1 MKFPQKKEKQITK
14 QYKTFMGYLEG
25 TLSIVINTLLFGLK
39 YWIGIKT
46 FSIAIIADAWHTFS
60 DSLTSLVVVIGFKI
74 SSKPA
79 DNKHPFGHGRA
90 ELISSIIIGTLL
102 GIIGFSFLTASIQ
115 RFANQQSASFQSL
128 AIIIFIISTIVKEG
142 LAQFS
147 IRVGKKISSRSLIA
161 DGWHHRSDAIASFL
175 IIIGIFLGEY
185 FWWVDSIMGI
195 MVSLLIFYATYSIL
209 KGSISTL
216 IGEEP
221 SEALVSEVN
230 EIVTRNFSRDVKLHH
245 LHFHTYGDNKELT
258 FHIRLPADMRLEEAH
273 QIATRL
279 EKKIKEE
286 KDVDTTIHIEPI
298 IKYQN
303 KIN

>member
-60 DSLTSLVVVIGFKI
+60 DSLTSLVVIIGFKI

-79 DNKHPFGHGRA
+79 DDKHPYGHGRA
-90 ELISSIIIGTLL
+90 DLISSIIIGTLL
-102 GIIGFSFLTASIQ
+102 GIVGFNFLNASIQ
-115 RFANQQSASFQSL
+115 RFINQQSASYHNL
-128 AIIIFIISTIVKEG
+128 AIIVFVSSVIIKEG

-147 IRVGKKISSRSLIA
+147 IRAGEKINSRSLIA
-161 DGWHHRSDAIASFL
+161 DGWHHRSDAMASFL
-175 IIIGIFLGEY
+175 IVIGIYLGEH

-195 MVSLLIFYATYSIL
+195 MVSLLIFYTTYNIL
-209 KGSISTL
+209 KESISSL

-221 SEALVSEVN
+221 DESLLSEIQ
-230 EIVTRNFSRDVKLHH
+230 EIVSNNTYRDIRLHH
-245 LHFHTYGDNKELT
+245 LHFHIYGDNKELT
-258 FHIRLPADMRLEEAH
+258 FHIRLPADMKLDEAH

-298 IKYQN
+298 N
-303 KIN
+303 KISE